1 MNVNTLPAEISQSV
15 ECIIDDL
22 YDSNF
27 GQNNVDLNIQTVG
40 ILNYTVGMKLRL
52 TYIDTFQDDDIDE
65 WKNIA
70 IKRGASSIKTKIDTS
85 SGYVDLNIEYKRL
98 HEKHNYKQWIIR
110 SGLILLASWSYHQ
123 LHLLESDK
131 YPLSIE
137 WFK

>member
-15 ECIIDDL
+15 DYIIDDL

-27 GQNNVDLNIQTVG
+27 GQNNVDLDIQTVG
-40 ILNYTVGMKLRL
+40 ILNYTIGMKLRL
-52 TYIDTFQDDDIDE
+52 IYVDIFKDDDISE
-65 WKNIA
+65 WRKMAIA
-70 IKRGASSIKTKIDTS
+70 RGASSIKTKIDTS

-98 HEKHNYKQWIIR
+98 HQKNNYKQWIIR

-123 LHLLESDK
+123 LHLLENTK
-131 YPLSIE
+131 YPLPTE

>member
-15 ECIIDDL
+15 DYIIDDL

-27 GQNNVDLNIQTVG
+27 GQQNVDLDIQTVG

-52 TYIDTFQDDDIDE
+52 TFIDTFKDNDINE
-65 WKNIA
+65 WRKIA
-70 IKRGASSIKTKIDTS
+70 MARGASSIRTKIDTS

-98 HEKHNYKQWIIR
+98 HQKNNYKQWILR
-110 SGLILLASWSYHQ
+110 SCLIILASWSYHQ
-123 LHLLESDK
+123 LHQIENAK
-131 YPLSIE
+131 YPLPTE